1 MVRTRRSVWSFDP
14 GWSPELLWYARAVQ
28 AMQAK
33 PLSDPTSWA
42 FLAAMHGFDDELW
55 SVHAMPTTPLPAQGV
70 RDLFWDQ
77 CQHLTWFFLP
87 WHRGYLAAFEAIL
100 RDHIVR
106 LEGPEDWSLPYWNY
120 HGNED
125 RATWLPPAFAD
136 ETWPDGGRNPLRVTR
151 WGANA
156 DDASGPTI
164 DVSRAEQRTAL
175 TTPNFSSDDV
185 EAGGATGFGGPVT
198 DFIQY
203 GPAFGEA
210 ERSPHGLVHTMIGG
224 FARDGAGRRFD
235 GIMSNPETAA
245 YDPIFWLHHC
255 NIDRLW
261 TVWMRRD
268 ATHLNPADPRWTEG
282 PLTRRF
288 TMPAIDGSDFEFVA
302 GAMIDSTVDALDY
315 DYDDVAD
322 PLGGASR
329 LSVRL
334 LRAGIGELG
343 ETAMARGPAELIGA
357 SEGLTLTGRRAA
369 ATITIDPV
377 EGEAVAS
384 GIRSLR
390 AGRLP
395 PHGEPDRIFLNFE
408 GIKSRRDSLE
418 VDVYVNLPAGEAP
431 EDHPEAY
438 AGTLSFFGV
447 RKASKATAEHG
458 GNGVTQVLEITE
470 LVDELVLTSDQLD
483 RLEVDL
489 VANDEI
495 VGDEAA
501 LIDRVSVY
509 RQRP

>member
-1 MVRTRRSVWSFDP
+1 MRDN
-14 GWSPELLWYARAVQ
+14 
-28 AMQAK
+28 
-33 PLSDPTSWA
+33 PLSDRTSWA
-42 FLAAMHGFDDELW
+42 FLAAMHGFDEGLW
-55 SVHAMPTTPLPAQGV
+55 NVHGMPTTPLPP
-70 RDLFWDQ
+70 RDDRKLFWDQ

-106 LEGPEDWSLPYWNY
+106 LKGPADWSLPYWNY
-120 HGNED
+120 HGGEE

-136 ETWPDGGRNPLRVTR
+136 ETWPDGGPNPLKVSR

-156 DDASGPTI
+156 DDASGPTVDI
-164 DVSRAEQRTAL
+164 TRAEQRTAL
-175 TTPNFSSDDV
+175 RTPNFASDD
-185 EAGGATGFGGPVT
+185 EQAGGAPGFGGPVT

-224 FARDGAGRRFD
+224 FVRDGSGRRVD
-235 GIMSNPETAA
+235 GIMSDPETAG

-261 TVWMRRD
+261 SVWMRRN
-268 ATHLNPADPRWTEG
+268 AAHLNPVDLRWTEG
-282 PLTRRF
+282 PLIRRF
-288 TMPAIDGSDFEFVA
+288 TMPAIDGSAYEFVA
-302 GAMIDSTVDALDY
+302 GAMVDSTVDALGY

-322 PLGGASR
+322 PLGGGSR
-329 LSVRL
+329 LSARL
-334 LRAGIGELG
+334 LRAGVGELG
-343 ETAMARGPAELIGA
+343 DMALAQGPAERIGE
-357 SEGLTLTGRRAA
+357 SGSLTLTGRRAA
-369 ATITIDPV
+369 ATVAIDPI

-395 PHGEPDRIFLNFE
+395 KGTEPDRIFLNLE

-418 VDVYVNLPAGEAP
+418 VDVYVNLPAGVAP

-447 RKASKATAEHG
+447 RKASLGNAEHG

-470 LVDELVLTSDQLD
+470 LVDELVITSDRLA
-483 RLEVDL
+483 RLEVEL

-495 VGDEAA
+495 VGDEVVS
-501 LIDRVSVY
+501 IDRVSVY